1 MIGGKQPNAMHFW
14 RENAQAVPANVG
26 GVARPFSA
34 CKPVRAVGFLSI
46 VSTAH
51 CQYRYPSPSRFAPPR
66 SRPATFFRRDLF
78 GFARRTQIYVD
89 IARQTADFARHR
101 KTHKGSSQW
110 LNSVSS
116 SSRPRSF
123 PFPRVSTPT
132 PSVALPVPQPV
143 LSSLTQLAATSSTV
157 SLSVALLA
165 CSATTWAP
173 ASSKTF
179 RPSGRLT
186 NLNRR
191 WCPHAPAAVLHSKD
205 RFPCSKRS

>member
-1 MIGGKQPNAMHFW
+1 MIGGKQPNAMQFW
-14 RENAQAVPANVG
+14 RENAQRAPANVG
-26 GVARPFSA
+26 GVAPPFLV

-46 VSTAH
+46 ISTAH
-51 CQYRYPSPSRFAPPR
+51 RQYPSPSRFAPPR

-78 GFARRTQIYVD
+78 GFARRAQIYVD
-89 IARQTADFARHR
+89 IARQTADSPKHS
-101 KTHKGSSQW
+101 KTHKGSAKW

-123 PFPRVSTPT
+123 PFPRVLTPT
-132 PSVALPVPQPV
+132 LSVASPAPQSV
-143 LSSLTQLAATSSTV
+143 LSSLMQLAATSSTV

-165 CSATTWAP
+165 GSAAQRAP

-191 WCPHAPAAVLHSKD
+191 WCPRAPAAVLLSKD
-205 RFPCSKRS
+205 RFPCLKKS